1 MPEQHPQ
8 VPIRRP
14 GRALIVVIVVL
25 AIIGAAVGAIAPAFI
40 RGAERRAH
48 RMALTPDKTVEDLR
62 IPEFTLTNQNDR
74 PIGREVFVG
83 HVTVLDFIFTN
94 CPFVCPTL
102 TQKMLYLQNEL
113 EGTGVRFVSVSVDP
127 ERDTPERLREHAMRI
142 GADLER
148 WTFATGA
155 WDEVRRLSEEG
166 LGLGLGPDPNPANVI
181 TLADGSTME
190 NILHTSR
197 LVLVGPDGAVLGLY
211 SGLEQGDVDRLAQR
225 ARVAA
230 ESN

>member
-1 MPEQHPQ
+1 MPDENQANRTTRH
-8 VPIRRP
+8 
-14 GRALIVVIVVL
+14 GRALVVVIIIV

-40 RGAERRAH
+40 RGAERRGH
-48 RMALTPDKTVEDLR
+48 RMALTPDKAVEDLR
-62 IPEFTLTNQNDR
+62 IPQFSLTNQDER

-113 EGTGVRFVSVSVDP
+113 AGTGVRFVSVSVDP
-127 ERDTPERLREHAMRI
+127 ERDTPQRLREHAQRI

-148 WTFATGA
+148 WTFATGS

-211 SGLEQGDVDRLAQR
+211 SGLEQADVDQLAQR
-225 ARVAA
+225 ALLAS
-230 ESN
+230 ESK